1 MNANAK
7 EKTARSAGSLL
18 RSYTPILYLVIFV
31 TVAGLFVPNFASK
44 ANFLNI
50 LKQSAVPIIACV
62 SMTFILITGNIDFST
77 GYIAG
82 LVSICCGV
90 MVKTLEF
97 SPALTII
104 LCLLI
109 GAAVGACNG
118 LLVTL
123 AEIPS
128 FIVTLGSSLILTGL
142 AQFISQNTSYHSL
155 PDNFRAFAKA
165 QIGDLPV
172 TIFYALI
179 VVAIAWFVMHRSTY
193 GRCLRSLGLNAQAS
207 RLAGIRG
214 QAAIFSTFVISGFL
228 TALCSILLTIRVNCA
243 QPDMGGGNF
252 SFEAITAAVIGGTS
266 LMGGEVNIVCCVAGA
281 IIIKCIESCI
291 NILNLNYYMYQAILG
306 VVILAALVADGLKNR
321 MK

>member
-1 MNANAK
+1 
-7 EKTARSAGSLL
+7 
-18 RSYTPILYLVIFV
+18 
-31 TVAGLFVPNFASK
+31 
-44 ANFLNI
+44 
-50 LKQSAVPIIACV
+50 
-62 SMTFILITGNIDFST
+62 
-77 GYIAG
+77 
-82 LVSICCGV
+82 
-90 MVKTLEF
+90 MVCDAPVHLW
-97 SPALTII
+97 P
-104 LCLLI
+104 
-109 GAAVGACNG
+109 
-118 LLVTL
+118 
-123 AEIPS
+123 
-128 FIVTLGSSLILTGL
+128 
-142 AQFISQNTSYHSL
+142 L
-155 PDNFRAFAKA
+155 P
-165 QIGDLPV
+165 
-172 TIFYALI
+172 
-179 VVAIAWFVMHRSTY
+179 
-193 GRCLRSLGLNAQAS
+193 RSLGLNAQAS

>member
-62 SMTFILITGNIDFST
+62 SMTFILITGNIDLST
-77 GYIAG
+77 GYIVG

-128 FIVTLGSSLILTGL
+128 FIVTLGSSLTLSPTAG
-142 AQFISQNTSYHSL
+142 SSVSS
-155 PDNFRAFAKA
+155 
-165 QIGDLPV
+165 
-172 TIFYALI
+172 
-179 VVAIAWFVMHRSTY
+179 RS
-193 GRCLRSLGLNAQAS
+193 A
-207 RLAGIRG
+207 
-214 QAAIFSTFVISGFL
+214 
-228 TALCSILLTIRVNCA
+228 
-243 QPDMGGGNF
+243 PWKM
-252 SFEAITAAVIGGTS
+252 
-266 LMGGEVNIVCCVAGA
+266 
-281 IIIKCIESCI
+281 
-291 NILNLNYYMYQAILG
+291 
-306 VVILAALVADGLKNR
+306 
-321 MK
+321 

>member
-1 MNANAK
+1 M
-7 EKTARSAGSLL
+7 
-18 RSYTPILYLVIFV
+18 
-31 TVAGLFVPNFASK
+31 
-44 ANFLNI
+44 
-50 LKQSAVPIIACV
+50 PIIACV
-62 SMTFILITGNIDFST
+62 SMTFILITGNIDLST
-77 GYIAG
+77 GYIVG

-142 AQFISQNTSYHSL
+142 AQFVSQNTSYHSL